1 MSARPYKNILLPID
15 LGHESSWQWA
25 LPSAVD
31 IARMHGGMLHVLT
44 VIPSFGMPVVGSF
57 FPKDFEDRARKE
69 AEKALA
75 EFIREHV
82 PDDIEVDGYVAVG
95 TIYDEIIHA
104 ADRIGCDLIVLA
116 SHRPEMK
123 DYLLGTNAARVVRH
137 ARQSVLVVR
146 F

>member
-1 MSARPYKNILLPID
+1 MSARPYENILLPVD
-15 LGHESSWQWA
+15 LGHASSWRWA
-25 LPSAVD
+25 LPRALD
-31 IARMHGGMLHVLT
+31 IARMHGGRLHVLT

-57 FPKDFEDRARKE
+57 FPADFADRARKE
-69 AEKALA
+69 AEQAVA
-75 EFIREHV
+75 AFIRENV
-82 PDDIEVDGYVAVG
+82 PEDVQADGYVAVG
-95 TIYDEIIHA
+95 TIYDEIIRA

-146 F
+146 S

>member
-1 MSARPYKNILLPID
+1 MAARPYENILLPID
-15 LGHESSWQWA
+15 LGHPSSWQWA

-31 IARMHGGMLHVLT
+31 IARMHGGTLHVLT

-57 FPKDFEDRARKE
+57 FPKNFEEEARKE
-69 AEKALA
+69 AERALA
-75 EFIREHV
+75 SFIREKV
-82 PDDIEVDGYVAVG
+82 PDDITADGYVAVG
-95 TIYDEIIHA
+95 TIYDEILRA

-137 ARQSVLVVR
+137 ARQSVFVVR
-146 F
+146 G